1 MKSVIKSL
9 ALVLALGAAQTAQ
22 ATPIVLQATLTG
34 GLEVPPNA
42 SPGTGTA
49 TVTIDSVA
57 NTMLVSLIFSG
68 LDGTTAASHI
78 HCCLGSPFQTGTNAG
93 VATQTPTFAMFPL
106 GVTSGTYNHLFD
118 MTLASSYNSAF
129 ITANGGTTSSAEAAL
144 FAGMLAGES
153 YLNIHTNTFANGEIR
168 GFLIPV
174 PEPITLSIFG
184 VGLVGM
190 AALRRRKAK
199 KG

>member
-1 MKSVIKSL
+1 MKTVVKSL

-49 TVTIDSVA
+49 TVTIDPVA
-57 NTMLVSLIFSG
+57 NTMLVDLIFSG
-68 LDGTTAASHI
+68 LEGTTAASHI
-78 HCCLGSPFQTGTNAG
+78 HCCLGSPFQTGANAG

-106 GVTSGTYNHLFD
+106 GVTSGTYSHLFD
-118 MTLASSYNSAF
+118 MTLASSYNPAF

-168 GFLIPV
+168 GFLAPV

-184 VGLVGM
+184 VGLAGV

-199 KG
+199 KD